1 MVTIKDAD
9 NAVETV
15 KQIVRRVHEREGVPV
30 CLPEEVSKLV
40 RAVIADGEIRAF
52 VGDRRNVEALLLA
65 LLERLVEEVVTYS
78 PELDRTDA

>member
-15 KQIVRRVHEREGVPV
+15 KQIVRRVHEREGVAV

-40 RAVIADGEIRAF
+40 RVVVADGEIRAF

-65 LLERLVEEVVTYS
+65 LLERLVQEVVTYS
-78 PELDRTDA
+78 PELDGTDA